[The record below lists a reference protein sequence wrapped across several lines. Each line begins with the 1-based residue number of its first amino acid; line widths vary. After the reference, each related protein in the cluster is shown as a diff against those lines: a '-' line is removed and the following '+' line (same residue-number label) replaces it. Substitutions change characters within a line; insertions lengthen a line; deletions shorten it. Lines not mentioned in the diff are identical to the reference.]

1 MHPGRIIKMLRTAED
16 LSQINLAKK
25 LDISR
30 SYLSLVENE
39 KKTPALP
46 VIQRIAKLFDI
57 PAALLFIEPD
67 RNDSD
72 LEIDLQRILGDV
84 LAAKIHLAMGK

>member
-1 MHPGRIIKMLRTAED
+1 M
-16 LSQINLAKK
+16 SQIDLAKK
-25 LDISR
+25 LDLSR

-46 VIQRIAKLFDI
+46 VIQKIAKLFDI

-67 RNDSD
+67 REDSD
-72 LEIDLQRILGDV
+72 LEKELQRILGDV